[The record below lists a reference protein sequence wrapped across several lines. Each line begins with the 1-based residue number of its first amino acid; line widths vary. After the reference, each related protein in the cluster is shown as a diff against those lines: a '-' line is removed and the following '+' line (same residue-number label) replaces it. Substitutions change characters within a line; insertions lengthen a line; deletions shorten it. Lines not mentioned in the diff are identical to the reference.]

1 MDKTSKKVT
10 KDPKCVD
17 AARKGREKY
26 MNKLKESILNDAKK
40 GGGDTTNA
48 SNETSNAS
56 IETTSATNNVTTHA
70 TSTTTTNDT
79 YVHGVGMLAVLAIGA
94 CVFFAYQAKNKKQ
107 DTDPLRDQ
115 HEQKKGQPPKR
126 RLCSSKIY
134 TVNG

>member
-10 KDPKCVD
+10 KDPKRVD

-40 GGGDTTNA
+40 GGGDNTNA

-56 IETTSATNNVTTHA
+56 NETTSATNNATTHA

-94 CVFFAYQAKNKKQ
+94 CVFFAYNNFPKNKKGAN
-107 DTDPLRDQ
+107 DCSTAQ
-115 HEQKKGQPPKR
+115 HEQKKDQPPKR
-126 RLCSSKIY
+126 HHML
-134 TVNG
+134 